1 MNVLVVSSMFPNNN
15 LPTFGIFVKNR
26 MQALSE
32 HAELSIVSPIPFC
45 PLVDRMARY
54 AHRNGVIPYEKID
67 SMNVHHPRHFSI
79 PKILKPL
86 DGIFYYRTLDR
97 FVHRQ
102 GEKFDLIDAHLA
114 YPDGYAAVMLGKKLK
129 IPVTIT
135 LRGHDIFEL
144 PKYPIRIRQVIWAL
158 KKADKVFS
166 VCQALKD
173 GAVKLGVP
181 AEKISVYPN
190 GVFSDLFFPID
201 RNEARQTLGL
211 PQDKKI
217 VLSVGHL
224 VSRKGFNHII
234 DALAHMISSGKQD
247 ILLVIVGDAGIEGN
261 IKDKLLQQV
270 QRLGL
275 NEQVLLTGAKTY
287 NELYRYYNAANIFC
301 LASSKEGWANVLLE
315 SLACGI
321 PVVATSFW
329 GNKEVVRSDDLGIL
343 VDSQDPKHLSDALVG
358 ALEKEWDRNAIV
370 AYARQNS
377 WEKVADKIAQEWR
390 ELV

>member
-1 MNVLVVSSMFPNNN
+1 MFPNNN
-15 LPTFGIFVKNR
+15 LPTYGIFVKNR

-32 HAELSIVSPIPFC
+32 HAELSIVSPIPYC

-54 AHRNGVIPYEKID
+54 AHRNGVTPYEKIG
-67 SMNVHHPRHFSI
+67 SMDVHHPRHFSI

-86 DGIFYYRTLDR
+86 DGIFYYRSLDR
-97 FVHRQ
+97 FVRRR

-114 YPDGYAAVMLGKKLK
+114 YPDGYAAVMLGEKLK

-144 PKYPIRIRQVIWAL
+144 PQYPLRSRQVIWAL

-181 AEKISVYPN
+181 AEKISVRPN

-201 RNEARQTLGL
+201 RAEARQALGL
-211 PQDKKI
+211 PQGKRI

-224 VSRKGFNHII
+224 VSRKGFNYII
-234 DALAHMISSGKQD
+234 DALALLKKSGRED
-247 ILLVIVGDAGIEGN
+247 ILLVIVGDAGIEGDM
-261 IKDKLLQQV
+261 KDKLAEQI

-275 NEQVLLTGAKTY
+275 NEQVLLTGAKPY
-287 NELYRYYNAANIFC
+287 NELYRYYNAADIFC

-329 GNKEVVRSDDLGIL
+329 GNKEVVCSDDLGVL
-343 VDSQDPKHLSDALVG
+343 VDSQDPKLISGALVR
-358 ALEKEWDRNAIV
+358 ALEKEWDRDAIV
-370 AYARQNS
+370 AYARKNS
-377 WEKVADKIAQEWR
+377 WERVAAEIAQEWR
-390 ELV
+390 GLVQ